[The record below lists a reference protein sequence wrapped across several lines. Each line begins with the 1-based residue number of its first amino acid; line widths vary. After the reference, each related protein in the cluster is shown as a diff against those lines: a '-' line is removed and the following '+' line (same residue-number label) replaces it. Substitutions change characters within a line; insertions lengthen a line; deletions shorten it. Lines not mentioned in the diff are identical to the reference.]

1 MRVPSPEV
9 WHWDMLR
16 SASVHVDY
24 AWPTCYSFPVSPPRP
39 GPQVFA
45 SHAYHITHH
54 SYNTQSRRQNSSS
67 LFPINSWK
75 VREYSL
81 GVENR
86 SSLWRRRQ
94 KSSKSCPPWAVPLP
108 NSLERGLHPCS
119 GEAMQQGGKKK
130 RGIKTWSSRGQ
141 EWAWLLSLGI
151 GALPWEWGD
160 LNSSYQHHG
169 LFNFKIHKQSLE
181 QERELHPPRSQV
193 NFPER

>member
-54 SYNTQSRRQNSSS
+54 SYNTQTRRQNSSS

-130 RGIKTWSSRGQ
+130 KGNQNLKLQRARVSMTPQPWDWGTP
-141 EWAWLLSLGI
+141 LGV
-151 GALPWEWGD
+151 GRPEFQLPAPW
-160 LNSSYQHHG
+160 
-169 LFNFKIHKQSLE
+169 
-181 QERELHPPRSQV
+181 V
-193 NFPER
+193 V